1 MPDLDDEA
9 KIVLGN
15 IAAKLGLDPNT
26 LKTTQ
31 SVEGDGTIVDTVE
44 LPIDNDLSME
54 EVKRLVSEA
63 LEIAKNKNPKQMEAD
78 FEKYP
83 KLIDGPELAAIRA
96 EYADRIAKFGQDIIQ
111 DADNTVDYIVHVKTN
126 IVNENNFNLARFYT
140 VLGLGMER
148 MGELFYTLQDWRSV
162 VNVRGKMRGI
172 L

>member
-63 LEIAKNKNPKQMEAD
+63 LEIA
-78 FEKYP
+78 
-83 KLIDGPELAAIRA
+83 
-96 EYADRIAKFGQDIIQ
+96 
-111 DADNTVDYIVHVKTN
+111 
-126 IVNENNFNLARFYT
+126 
-140 VLGLGMER
+140 
-148 MGELFYTLQDWRSV
+148 
-162 VNVRGKMRGI
+162 
-172 L
+172 